1 MTPAGDE
8 HDVVV
13 VGGRIG
19 GSLTAAYLAARGL
32 TVLVLESRSF
42 PSATM
47 STHFFRGDELV
58 RGLADVGVLD
68 EVLAT
73 GAPRFLNELFYV
85 EDATEPTVE
94 PPQEPGEAGFGLS
107 VRRETLDAILAR
119 RVAALPGVTF
129 RTDTKAVG
137 LLHDSGRV
145 SGVRDD
151 AGAEHRATVVVGA
164 DGRRSGVAAGVSAGD
179 VRRHAGCRVMYYRYV
194 TGWVAPDGGR
204 PEMPEFSLVGNA
216 LAYVFPSDHGTACV
230 AVTVPADSGTSAGDY
245 DSLIAAHPGLRGRA
259 QRAEPIGRV
268 VVGASRDN
276 VVVDAAGPGW
286 ALVGDAGT
294 YQDPWSGR
302 GMDTAARQAAA
313 LAATLTDDPAGW
325 NADYARARDGV
336 TLERFDTTVRLAPD
350 LRLML
355 AGDGEGD

>member
-1 MTPAGDE
+1 M
-8 HDVVV
+8 
-13 VGGRIG
+13 
-19 GSLTAAYLAARGL
+19 
-32 TVLVLESRSF
+32 
-42 PSATM
+42 
-47 STHFFRGDELV
+47 
-58 RGLADVGVLD
+58 
-68 EVLAT
+68 
-73 GAPRFLNELFYV
+73 
-85 EDATEPTVE
+85 
-94 PPQEPGEAGFGLS
+94 
-107 VRRETLDAILAR
+107 
-119 RVAALPGVTF
+119 
-129 RTDTKAVG
+129 
-137 LLHDSGRV
+137 

-179 VRRHAGCRVMYYRYV
+179 VRRHDGCRVMYYRYV

-245 DSLIAAHPGLRGRA
+245 DSLIGAHPGLRGRA

-276 VVVDAAGPGW
+276 VVLDAAGPGW

-325 NADYARARDGV
+325 NADYAQARDGV

-350 LRLML
+350 LRRML
-355 AGDGEGD
+355 AEDGESA